1 LENIQGRSRKGG
13 LGSVIYEENIEV
25 VPSLKAGEEKEKRP
39 ECGAWG
45 LIIHRAYEG
54 SL

>member
-1 LENIQGRSRKGG
+1 M
-13 LGSVIYEENIEV
+13 IYEENIEV

-45 LIIHRAYEG
+45 LIIYRAYEG